1 MEGLKLVGQLG
12 DDVVQIRRKVGIL
25 IHDAGERL
33 LEGLHVDLLVRDHL
47 HAIRLSLD
55 VRFVGILTGLVSQL
69 LLNLSEGI
77 QNDLLILFRQR
88 SQGIV
93 VHHEEYALERMTG
106 IGEKLREYNQT
117 LS

>member
-12 DDVVQIRRKVGIL
+12 DDIVQIRRKVGIL
-25 IHDAGERL
+25 VHDAGERL

-55 VRFVGILTGLVSQL
+55 VRFVGILTGLIGQL

-77 QNDLLILFRQR
+77 QNNLLILFRQR

-93 VHHEEYALERMTG
+93 
-106 IGEKLREYNQT
+106 
-117 LS
+117 